1 MIGPIAMA
9 VGAVAVLR
17 LTELAWSRRN
27 AKRLL
32 ERGGIEHG
40 ANHYHWF
47 VLLHASW
54 LAALILRVPLDTA
67 PHGVLLIVFG
77 LLQLV
82 RLWIIVSLGPYWTTR
97 VITVPGAPLV
107 ARGPYRWCRH
117 PNYAVVAAEIAV
129 LPLAFG
135 DWAVAIVFSVLNAAL
150 LAHRIRVE
158 EAALAERRKSA
169 SQG

>member
-1 MIGPIAMA
+1 MTGPVAIA
-9 VGAVAVLR
+9 VGAVAILR
-17 LTELAWSRRN
+17 LAELAWSRRN
-27 AKRLL
+27 TKRLL

-40 ANHYHWF
+40 ASHYRWF
-47 VLLHASW
+47 VLLHGGW

-67 PHGVLLIVFG
+67 PHGGLLIAFG
-77 LLQLV
+77 LLQLL

-97 VITVPGAPLV
+97 VVTLPGAPLV

-135 DWAVAIVFSVLNAAL
+135 DWQMAIVFSALNAAL

-158 EAALAERRKSA
+158 AAALAERRKSA